1 MKKFLSDHSQR
12 LCEGPLKKCCH
23 PEKVNKISP
32 LCWTGDRGS
41 KAVTYAVIAR
51 TSLQGSYAKKGDRV
65 TAIKS
70 ISFIIGL
77 FKVFVKREKGL
88 LRDLNRERLSPC
100 HPFVLSR
107 PSEPSYAV
115 TAFLPMLSPFALR
128 SR

>member
-23 PEKVNKISP
+23 PKKANKINR
-32 LCWTGDRGS
+32 LCWSGDRGS

-77 FKVFVKREKGL
+77 FKVFVKREKGP
-88 LRDLNRERLSPC
+88 LRDLNKKRLSPC

-107 PSEPSYAV
+107 PSELSYAV